1 MKYEAIYAI
10 QTGSREFSVR
20 KMCEAMRLRA
30 ENYYRWKRRQIQREE
45 REEKERETVAVIR
58 KVFLENKRLYGYRKI
73 RKSLEKQG
81 ILLSEYKIR
90 LLMRK
95 NGLYPVSIRRYRPGR
110 SLSVRVPHS
119 PDELKQEFVSHEPG
133 KILVGDITYIRT
145 NIGWVYLA
153 IVMDLYNREVLGY
166 SVSQHIDSELVKRA
180 LGNAIA
186 RKGGLQGAV
195 FHSDRG
201 TQYNS
206 ESYQRMLRENGIRQS
221 MSRAGCPY
229 DNACSESFFA
239 TAKKECIYLKNYAT
253 IDEVKAD
260 VFEHIE
266 LFYNRKRMHSYLG
279 YMSPVE
285 YRLAHSA

>member
-1 MKYEAIYAI
+1 M
-10 QTGSREFSVR
+10 
-20 KMCEAMRLRA
+20 
-30 ENYYRWKRRQIQREE
+30 
-45 REEKERETVAVIR
+45 
-58 KVFLENKRLYGYRKI
+58 
-73 RKSLEKQG
+73 
-81 ILLSEYKIR
+81 
-90 LLMRK
+90 
-95 NGLYPVSIRRYRPGR
+95 
-110 SLSVRVPHS
+110 
-119 PDELKQEFVSHEPG
+119 
-133 KILVGDITYIRT
+133 
-145 NIGWVYLA
+145 YLA

-239 TAKKECIYLKNYAT
+239 TVKKECIYLKNYAT
-253 IDEVKAD
+253 IDEIKAD
-260 VFEHIE
+260 VFEYIE

-285 YRLAHSA
+285 YRLAHSV

>member
-20 KMCEAMRLRA
+20 KMCEAMGLRA
-30 ENYYRWKRRQIQREE
+30 ENYYRWKRRRIQREE

-119 PDELKQEFVSHEPG
+119 PDALITIPARRVFLQQQRKNTLTQNYVTMNIVKEDIFENVEL
-133 KILVGDITYIRT
+133 L
-145 NIGWVYLA
+145 
-153 IVMDLYNREVLGY
+153 
-166 SVSQHIDSELVKRA
+166 
-180 LGNAIA
+180 
-186 RKGGLQGAV
+186 
-195 FHSDRG
+195 
-201 TQYNS
+201 
-206 ESYQRMLRENGIRQS
+206 
-221 MSRAGCPY
+221 
-229 DNACSESFFA
+229 
-239 TAKKECIYLKNYAT
+239 
-253 IDEVKAD
+253 
-260 VFEHIE
+260 
-266 LFYNRKRMHSYLG
+266 YNRKRKHSYLG
-279 YMSPVE
+279 YMSPKMQKVI
-285 YRLAHSA
+285 